1 MSKLFEYPE
10 FPAIISSDLADVKE
24 NIDNFLETNSHLELL
39 IPAPCRYRGY
49 RFITPADQEKV
60 ECRLITINKVELQFK
75 FTRYVESSRDH
86 FCPLRYRLSCIKVE
100 IFYKKLY
107 HEYKN
112 DTQLKKFIKEC
123 KKATPK

>member
-24 NIDNFLETNSHLELL
+24 NIDNILEKNSYPELL
-39 IPAPCRYRGY
+39 VPDACRYRGY

-60 ECRLITINKVELQFK
+60 ECRLITISKLEFQFK
-75 FTRYVESSRDH
+75 FTRFVESCYDRL
-86 FCPLRYRLSCIKVE
+86 CPLRYRLAYVKVE
-100 IFYKKLY
+100 IFYKKLH

-112 DTQLKKFIKEC
+112 DTQLKKFIKQC
-123 KKATPK
+123 KEATPM